1 MAFESVVGQERAR
14 AIAEAWLR
22 SGRIPHAIL
31 LCGPEGAGKRQ
42 FALALAGSLLCAEQ
56 GDVACGSCPSCRKA
70 ASGSHPDLH
79 FLLPLRAK
87 RGRKSLDPQ
96 EVRAAAQDYLSGGE
110 LGGQANI
117 AIEQLRQMQRD
128 MSYAPSEGGRKVA
141 VIFAAERMHPAGA
154 NSLLKILEEPL
165 ADSLL
170 ILVSSAPERM
180 LPTVLSRCQRLALR
194 PLSAQVVRAEL
205 EAMRVTGPALEL
217 GVRLGGGSVQRAR
230 AVATGAWD
238 EIRERV
244 EQFIEAGLRCEDE
257 VYWNTVEELA
267 GDRSQQEQFLQ
278 LCALYLR
285 DFFLIHHARDGLAV
299 MVDRSAYCTQVG
311 TALRGDHIERAMLEI
326 ERAAEALER
335 NAGLQLVLSDLWRC
349 LRRAGRAA

>member
-31 LCGPEGAGKRQ
+31 LCGPEGVGKRQ
-42 FALALAGSLLCAEQ
+42 FALALAGALLCAEQ
-56 GDVACGSCPSCRKA
+56 GMLACGACPSCRQMA
-70 ASGSHPDLH
+70 GGSHPDLH

-96 EVRAAAQDYLSGGE
+96 EIRAAAQDYLSGGE
-110 LGGQANI
+110 LGGQTNI

-128 MSYAPSEGGRKVA
+128 MSYAPSAGGRKVA

-230 AVATGAWD
+230 AAATGAWD
-238 EIRERV
+238 ETRDRV
-244 EQFIEAGLRCEDE
+244 EQFIEAGLRCEDA
-257 VYWNTVEELA
+257 VYWDTVEELA
-267 GDRSQQEQFLQ
+267 GDRPLQDQFLE

-285 DFFLIHHARDGLAV
+285 DVFLLHHARDGAGT
-299 MVDRSAYCTQVG
+299 MVDRSAYCARVG
-311 TALRGDHIERAMLEI
+311 NALDGDSIERAMLEI
-326 ERAAEALER
+326 DRAAEAMER
-335 NAGLQLVLSDLWRC
+335 NASLQLVLSDLWRC